1 MLRRTLRTSAIAFLA
16 AAALAA
22 PLAAGIPIDTP
33 YGTGQPISL
42 QTDWSLTESLSLDE
56 INRGTAEPRSAVPG
70 PAFDLVIAQARWH
83 QDVAEALRDMP
94 RPQSSALQRSTAE
107 IF

>member
-22 PLAAGIPIDTP
+22 PLAAGIPLDTP

-42 QTDWSLTESLSLDE
+42 QTDWSLTESFSLDE
-56 INRGTAEPRSAVPG
+56 LQRGTAEPRSAVPG
-70 PAFDLVIAQARWH
+70 PAFDLVVAQARWH
-83 QDVAEALRDMP
+83 QDVADALRELP
-94 RPQSSALQRSTAE
+94 RPQSSVLDRGKATV
-107 IF
+107 F